1 MTITLEQIKSLRD
14 KTGVSTMAV
23 KNALVEADGDE
34 DKAIDIL
41 RKKGEAKAA
50 KRSDRSTAHG
60 AVAVALSQ
68 GKAAMIALACETDFV
83 AKNDDFIAKVQGF
96 ADTLLADGEDTD
108 LTEVVTEL
116 GLKMGEKIEVHSK
129 KVVEAPMISSY
140 IHSNHR
146 IGVLVAMTGGEEALG
161 QDIAMHVAAM
171 NPQNVSPDD
180 VSEELVAK
188 EKEIWTEELAQAGK
202 PAEIIEKIMIGKEK
216 KFREEFALLTQ
227 PFVKNP
233 EQKIHDLLGDVG
245 IEGFWRV
252 EV

>member
-1 MTITLEQIKSLRD
+1 MNITLEQIKSLRNR
-14 KTGVSTMAV
+14 TGVSAMAV
-23 KNALVEADGDE
+23 KTALVEAEGDE
-34 DKAIDIL
+34 EKAIEIL
-41 RKKGEAKAA
+41 RKKGQAKAA

-60 AVAVALSQ
+60 AISVAIDG
-68 GKAAMIALACETDFV
+68 GKAAMIAIACETDFV
-83 AKNDDFIAKVQGF
+83 AKNDDFIAKIQEF
-96 ADTLLADGEDTD
+96 ANTLLAEGEDAD
-108 LTEVVTEL
+108 LTEVITEL
-116 GLKMGEKIEVHSK
+116 GLQMGEKLEIHSK

-146 IGVLVAMTGGEEALG
+146 IGVLVAMTGGEKALG

-171 NPQNVSPDD
+171 DPQNISPDD
-180 VSEELVAK
+180 VSEELIAK
-188 EKEIWTEELAQAGK
+188 EKEIWTEELAKAGK
-202 PAEIIEKIMIGKEK
+202 PAEIIGKIMIGKEK

-233 EQKIHDLLGDVG
+233 EQKIHDLLGDIG